1 MSRDLGAYSFALK
14 ALLIKVSPARSRRDS
29 HNFSSMHVYIYRLRH
44 KLLPYNL
51 QIDTLVN
58 VGYRLL
64 ARKSARR

>member
-1 MSRDLGAYSFALK
+1 MTITLMCLSLNCGSL
-14 ALLIKVSPARSRRDS
+14 
-29 HNFSSMHVYIYRLRH
+29 HVYIYRLRA

-64 ARKSARR
+64 TPRESA